1 MWTHCGP
8 FHYQH
13 QFTFVSSGI
22 NIFLDG
28 YVPTENLRF
37 RETSLVFKV
46 AETANEEEVKRLR
59 HYQVSRWSRTL
70 FIIIVVVF
78 FYWLYVKINSFLL
91 LVCSFS
97 IQKWRRRWA
106 SSRWR
111 SEQESSR
118 TLRSWWCS
126 ERTVR
131 FHPVNP
137 PSSSFY
143 GGIMKAVLFI
153 YLCLMCVLLFVCLQA
168 QGRRLSSG
176 CWPEDSNLT
185 VEVSHTHVH
194 HNTTRLPWQMY
205 RF

>member
-70 FIIIVVVF
+70 FIINVIIIIIVVVF
-78 FYWLYVKINSFLL
+78 Y
-91 LVCSFS
+91 
-97 IQKWRRRWA
+97 
-106 SSRWR
+106 
-111 SEQESSR
+111 
-118 TLRSWWCS
+118 
-126 ERTVR
+126 
-131 FHPVNP
+131 
-137 PSSSFY
+137 
-143 GGIMKAVLFI
+143 
-153 YLCLMCVLLFVCLQA
+153 
-168 QGRRLSSG
+168 
-176 CWPEDSNLT
+176 
-185 VEVSHTHVH
+185 
-194 HNTTRLPWQMY
+194 
-205 RF
+205 